1 MTTGSFAQA
10 TAHSPAQTTPPVV
23 TREAAQWL
31 LARVA
36 DGHGAVFQLH
46 VDERFWRAS
55 RAVGASS
62 SSFEARLPSPLSS
75 GDLAAA
81 MVRWASGAGL
91 AARVTHEAGAFA
103 VTLARP
109 AD

>member
-10 TAHSPAQTTPPVV
+10 TSHTQAHPSATVV
-23 TREAAQWL
+23 TREAGLWL

-36 DGHGAVFQLH
+36 DGYEATFDLEL
-46 VDERFWRAS
+46 DERFWRAR

-62 SSFEARLPSPLSS
+62 SSFEARLPSPLSP

-81 MVRWASGAGL
+81 VVRWAAGVGL
-91 AARVTHEAGAFA
+91 ATKVTHEGAAFR
-103 VTLARP
+103 VTLTRP

>member
-10 TAHSPAQTTPPVV
+10 SSHTQAHPSATVV
-23 TREAAQWL
+23 TREAGLWF

-36 DGHGAVFQLH
+36 DGHEAAFDLEL
-46 VDERFWRAS
+46 DERFWRAR
-55 RAVGASS
+55 RAVGASA
-62 SSFEARLPSPLSS
+62 SSFEARLPSPLSP

-81 MVRWASGAGL
+81 MVRWAAGVGL
-91 AARVTHEAGAFA
+91 TAKVTHEGAAFR
-103 VTLARP
+103 VTLTRP

>member
-10 TAHSPAQTTPPVV
+10 SSHTQAHPSATVV
-23 TREAAQWL
+23 TREAGLWL

-36 DGHGAVFQLH
+36 DGHEAAFDLEL
-46 VDERFWRAS
+46 DERFWRAR
-55 RAVGASS
+55 RAVGASA
-62 SSFEARLPSPLSS
+62 SSFEARLPSPLSP

-81 MVRWASGAGL
+81 MVRWAAGVGL
-91 AARVTHEAGAFA
+91 TAKVTHEGAAFR
-103 VTLARP
+103 VTLTRP